1 MDIQTLKELFLTRQS
16 CRSFSSRPVSKEQ
29 IEEICSL
36 AALAPSACD
45 LQPWKVYAVTGEK
58 RKPLADFLIG
68 SGKAP
73 FVGDAPAF
81 LIIAENPAASR
92 ERPTLSYYAPSDT
105 GEFTAHLI
113 LAAKAAGLDTCI
125 LGWQNRPGLKELAG
139 ITDAV
144 NIPYVVA
151 LGYASEGYETRS
163 KDRRP
168 FSETLTFIG

>member
-1 MDIQTLKELFLTRQS
+1 MYKRQ
-16 CRSFSSRPVSKEQ
+16 
-29 IEEICSL
+29 
-36 AALAPSACD
+36 
-45 LQPWKVYAVTGEK
+45 
-58 RKPLADFLIG
+58 
-68 SGKAP
+68 
-73 FVGDAPAF
+73 
-81 LIIAENPAASR
+81 
-92 ERPTLSYYAPSDT
+92 
-105 GEFTAHLI
+105 HLI

-168 FSETLTFIG
+168 LSETLTFIG

>member
-105 GEFTAHLI
+105 GALDPRRESRGAGHLYSG
-113 LAAKAAGLDTCI
+113 LAEPSGIERAGRY
-125 LGWQNRPGLKELAG
+125 NR
-139 ITDAV
+139 
-144 NIPYVVA
+144 
-151 LGYASEGYETRS
+151 
-163 KDRRP
+163 RRKYSLCSGARLC
-168 FSETLTFIG
+168 FGRL

>member
-73 FVGDAPAF
+73 FVGDAP
-81 LIIAENPAASR
+81 
-92 ERPTLSYYAPSDT
+92 YYAPSDT

-151 LGYASEGYETRS
+151 LGYASEGYETRW

-168 FSETLTFIG
+168 LSETLTFIG